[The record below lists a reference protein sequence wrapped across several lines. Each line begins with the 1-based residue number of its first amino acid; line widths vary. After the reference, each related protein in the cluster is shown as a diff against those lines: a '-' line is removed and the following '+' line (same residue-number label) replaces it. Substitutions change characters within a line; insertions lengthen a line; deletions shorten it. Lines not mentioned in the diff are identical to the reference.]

1 MSNKIYIGSRGASH
15 TVVVVENNKIIEFNR
30 EDEIDDGLVGNI
42 YKGVVE
48 NVVLG
53 MQAAFVGIGREKN
66 AYLYCGEQAS
76 SSKLLNSEVHVAAP
90 EIHVSKGD
98 EIMVQVV
105 KTETGNK
112 GARITTNIS
121 LAGRYLVFLPFVDF
135 IGISRKIENE
145 ETRANLE
152 KIVLENRKT
161 GGYIVRTNCEFAS
174 KEEILQDITY
184 LSNKWETV
192 KQVYANT
199 PAGVLVFEDINIVKR
214 CMRDLV
220 NMETEE
226 VIVDTMAD
234 FEICNEVLKHFT
246 HQPKLTYFDNQN
258 KDMFYENNLSSAL
271 LSIMDKKVVLKSGA
285 YLIIEHTEALT
296 VIDVNTGRF
305 VGDTNLEETVFE
317 TNMEAAKII
326 ASQLRLRK
334 IGGII
339 IVDFIDMEKEEHKR
353 ELLELLENELKKDRV
368 KTTLVGMTPLGLVE
382 ITRTKTQKEMSQKF
396 SSPCPYCGGRGTVVK
411 FEVLMN
417 FIQTK
422 LFTLFRDESVKG
434 ALITVAPEVFEA
446 FLEARAFSLEISLYW
461 DDKRLYI
468 AKCEGKNVQ
477 EYSIE
482 KFTTDII
489 DVPNGAKLLT

>member
-48 NVVLG
+48 NVVQG

-66 AYLYCGEQAS
+66 AYLYCGEGAS

-90 EIHVSKGD
+90 EIHVEKGD
-98 EIMVQVV
+98 QLMVQVL

-112 GARITTNIS
+112 GARITVNIS
-121 LAGRYLVFLPFVDF
+121 LAGRYLVYLPFVDF

-152 KIVLENRKT
+152 KIVLENRKS

-174 KEEILQDITY
+174 QEEILQDIIY

-192 KQVYANT
+192 QKVYETT
-199 PAGVLVFEDINIVKR
+199 PAGELVFEDINIVKR

-220 NMETEE
+220 NMETKE

-234 FEICNEVLKHFT
+234 FQICDEVLKHFT

-317 TNMEAAKII
+317 TNMEAAKMI
-326 ASQLRLRK
+326 ANQLRLRK

-339 IVDFIDMEKEEHKR
+339 IVDFIDMEKEEHKS
-353 ELLELLENELKKDRV
+353 ELLALLETELKKDRV

-411 FEVLMN
+411 YEVLMN

-422 LFTLFRDESVKG
+422 LFTLFRDENVKG
-434 ALITVAPEVFEA
+434 ALISVAPEVFEA

-477 EYSIE
+477 EYVIE
-482 KFTTDII
+482 KFTTDIF
-489 DVPNGAKLLT
+489 DVPDGAKLLT

>member
-1 MSNKIYIGSRGASH
+1 MSNKIYIGSRGSSH
-15 TVVVVENNKIIEFNR
+15 TVVVVENNRIIEFSR
-30 EDEIDDGLVGNI
+30 EDEIDDGIVGNI

-53 MQAAFVGIGREKN
+53 MQAAFVDIGRDRN
-66 AYLYCGEQAS
+66 AYLYCGEQGA
-76 SSKLLNSEVHVAAP
+76 SSKLLNSEVHVATP
-90 EIHVSKGD
+90 EIHVKKGD
-98 EIMVQVV
+98 EVMVQVV
-105 KTETGNK
+105 KTESGNK

-121 LAGRYLVFLPFVDF
+121 LAGRYLVYLPFVEF
-135 IGISRKIENE
+135 IGISRKIESE
-145 ETRANLE
+145 EVRLKLE
-152 KIVLENRKT
+152 KAVLENKKP

-174 KEEILQDITY
+174 SEEILQDITY
-184 LSNKWETV
+184 LWKKWQTV
-192 KQVYANT
+192 QEAYKQTA
-199 PAGVLVFEDINIVKR
+199 PGELVFEDVNILKR
-214 CMRDLV
+214 SMRDLV
-220 NMETEE
+220 NVDTKE
-226 VIVDTMAD
+226 VIVDTLAD
-234 FEICNEVLKHFT
+234 YKVCNEVLSLFA
-246 HQPKLTYFDNQN
+246 HQPKLTYFSNQN

-271 LSIMDKKVVLKSGA
+271 LSIMDKKVVMKSGA

-296 VIDVNTGRF
+296 VIDVNTGRY

-317 TNMEAAKII
+317 TNMEAATII
-326 ASQLRLRK
+326 ANQLRLRK

-339 IVDFIDMEKEEHKR
+339 IVDFIDMELEEHKQQ
-353 ELLELLENELKKDRV
+353 LLELLESELKKDRV

-422 LFTLFRDESVKG
+422 LFTLFRDSSVKG

-468 AKCEGKNVQ
+468 AKCESKNVQ
-477 EYSIE
+477 EYTIE
-482 KFTTDII
+482 KFTTDIF
-489 DVPNGAKLLT
+489 DMPNGAKLLT